1 MARILI
7 IRFSALGDVAMTV
20 PVVHSL
26 AAEYPQH
33 EIIVLSRT
41 ALQPLFLKLP
51 ENVSF
56 YGADLS
62 GKHKGL
68 RGLNSL
74 YAELKGLHFD
84 YVADFHDILRAK
96 YLRWRFRLDGVPV
109 AAICKGRAGKKKLV
123 RRHHKVFE
131 KQESSFRRDADV
143 LEKLSFHSSP
153 SVFSPG
159 ALPQQDRHV
168 EVCQYERMRIQYL
181 PTEG

>member
-74 YAELKGLHFD
+74 YAELKG
-84 YVADFHDILRAK
+84 YILIMWPIFMIYFARNT
-96 YLRWRFRLDGVPV
+96 YDGVFGWM
-109 AAICKGRAGKKKLV
+109 ACL
-123 RRHHKVFE
+123 
-131 KQESSFRRDADV
+131 
-143 LEKLSFHSSP
+143 
-153 SVFSPG
+153 
-159 ALPQQDRHV
+159 
-168 EVCQYERMRIQYL
+168 
-181 PTEG
+181 

>member
-84 YVADFHDILRAK
+84 LCGPIFMIYFARNT
-96 YLRWRFRLDGVPV
+96 YDGVFGWM
-109 AAICKGRAGKKKLV
+109 ACL
-123 RRHHKVFE
+123 
-131 KQESSFRRDADV
+131 
-143 LEKLSFHSSP
+143 
-153 SVFSPG
+153 
-159 ALPQQDRHV
+159 
-168 EVCQYERMRIQYL
+168 
-181 PTEG
+181 

>member
-56 YGADLS
+56 TVPIC
-62 GKHKGL
+62 
-68 RGLNSL
+68 RGNI
-74 YAELKGLHFD
+74 KD
-84 YVADFHDILRAK
+84 YED
-96 YLRWRFRLDGVPV
+96 
-109 AAICKGRAGKKKLV
+109 
-123 RRHHKVFE
+123 
-131 KQESSFRRDADV
+131 
-143 LEKLSFHSSP
+143 
-153 SVFSPG
+153 
-159 ALPQQDRHV
+159 
-168 EVCQYERMRIQYL
+168 
-181 PTEG
+181 

>member
-109 AAICKGRAGKKKLV
+109 AAICKG
-123 RRHHKVFE
+123 
-131 KQESSFRRDADV
+131 
-143 LEKLSFHSSP
+143 LSLIH
-153 SVFSPG
+153 
-159 ALPQQDRHV
+159 
-168 EVCQYERMRIQYL
+168 I
-181 PTEG
+181 

>member
-41 ALQPLFLKLP
+41 ALQSLFLKLP

-96 YLRWRFRLDGVPV
+96 YLRWRFGWMACL
-109 AAICKGRAGKKKLV
+109 
-123 RRHHKVFE
+123 
-131 KQESSFRRDADV
+131 
-143 LEKLSFHSSP
+143 
-153 SVFSPG
+153 
-159 ALPQQDRHV
+159 
-168 EVCQYERMRIQYL
+168 
-181 PTEG
+181 

>member
-131 KQESSFRRDADV
+131 KQESSFRRYADV
-143 LEKLSFHSSP
+143 LEKL
-153 SVFSPG
+153 G
-159 ALPQQDRHV
+159 LPV
-168 EVCQYERMRIQYL
+168 N
-181 PTEG
+181 